1 MKERIY
7 SAFAE
12 ITMPPD
18 CEKQILEAVD
28 QKKKQESHR
37 RNFQRIAA
45 AAACLM
51 AVILFLSRPTMVEA
65 LENAIS
71 SALERFTVTAEDG
84 TSTVRYESSDGK
96 FHVEDVYDQD
106 GKLTIGSGG
115 NNISIAPEWYVE
127 QNDRLY
133 FAGNGEWIDVTD
145 LISMDTP
152 FTYVYTD
159 QGGIIHYICIGGACG
174 PNPELWNVG
183 YAEWYYDPNYVD
195 VNGNVGNWIGG
206 YADNYWDKETDDD
219 WPWLQKA
226 KADMGIPWP

>member
-1 MKERIY
+1 MKDTIRSTFDKI
-7 SAFAE
+7 S
-12 ITMPPD
+12 MPQD
-18 CEKQILEAVD
+18 CEVQILDAMRQNQKRAAV
-28 QKKKQESHR
+28 R
-37 RNFQRIAA
+37 PNYIRITA

-51 AVILFLSRPTMVEA
+51 AVLLLLSSPMVVQA
-65 LENAIS
+65 LEKAIS

-84 TSTVRYESSDGK
+84 ASTVRYESSDGK

-183 YAEWYYDPNYVD
+183 YAEWYYDPDHVD
-195 VNGNVGNWIGG
+195 ANGIVGHWIGG
-206 YADNYWDKETDDD
+206 YADNHWNKETDDD

>member
-1 MKERIY
+1 MKDTIRSEFDKISMPQDCGDRILT
-7 SAFAE
+7 AMHE
-12 ITMPPD
+12 N
-18 CEKQILEAVD
+18 
-28 QKKKQESHR
+28 KKRANVQHCFVR
-37 RNFQRIAA
+37 VTA
-45 AAACLM
+45 AAACLI
-51 AVILFLSRPTMVEA
+51 AVTLLLSGPTVVEA
-65 LENAIS
+65 LEHAVTS
-71 SALERFTVTAEDG
+71 VLEVFTEKTDDG
-84 TSTVRYESSDGK
+84 TVTVRYNSSDGK
-96 FHVEDVYDQD
+96 FQAWDEYDESGDQ
-106 GKLTIGSGG
+106 IISGG
-115 NNISIAPEWYVE
+115 RNNLEITPEWYVE
-127 QNDRLY
+127 QGDRVY

-183 YAEWYYDPNYVD
+183 YAEWYYDPDHVD
-195 VNGNVGNWIGG
+195 ANGIVGHWIGG